1 MAAHMMLLE
10 RFPAF
15 RVNQMRLEAVTSRQ
29 RDTQLD
35 LRKSRLV
42 TIKTAVHVVHSTDEQ
57 NISMAQIRSQIA
69 ALNKD
74 YRHGVGRFG
83 AHDKTSGTPVKNFTR
98 NNKVYRLN
106 DESDRDKDGI
116 ACEKR

>member
-1 MAAHMMLLE
+1 MSVSTRLTTAKLVGSAAAAVCLTLLTTGGAGAAI
-10 RFPAF
+10 PAKDYA
-15 RVNQMRLEAVTSRQ
+15 NCT
-29 RDTQLD
+29 
-35 LRKSRLV
+35 
-42 TIKTAVHVVHSTDEQ
+42 
-57 NISMAQIRSQIA
+57 

-74 YRHGVGRFG
+74 YPHGVGKRG
-83 AHDKTSGTPVKNFTR
+83 AHDKTSSTPVKNFTR